1 LASDVP
7 EDDVPEEDV
16 PDVPEDRRCRMYTH
30 TMYTH
35 THTHTHTLLPKD
47 NKRTQCHGTIPFQC
61 HGKVVVQ
68 SCCTRLLYKVVVYK
82 VVVQVVLVTV
92 HCQCN
97 LYNKEQRAKSKEQ
110 RAKSKEQ
117 RANTIHY

>member
-1 LASDVP
+1 MEQYRSNA
-7 EDDVPEEDV
+7 
-16 PDVPEDRRCRMYTH
+16 M
-30 TMYTH
+30 
-35 THTHTHTLLPKD
+35 
-47 NKRTQCHGTIPFQC
+47 G
-61 HGKVVVQ
+61 
-68 SCCTRLLYKVVVYK
+68 RLLYKVVVHKVVVHTRLLYK